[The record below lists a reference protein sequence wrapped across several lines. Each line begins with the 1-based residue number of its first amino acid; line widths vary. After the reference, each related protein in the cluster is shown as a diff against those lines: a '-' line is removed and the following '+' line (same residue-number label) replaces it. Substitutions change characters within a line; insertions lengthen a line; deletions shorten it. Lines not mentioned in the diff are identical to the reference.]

1 MLTPS
6 FAARK
11 KPFELFQSRGRGQSR
26 SVHTWHMSPDIV
38 DFRRGD
44 AELRHMGQSRS
55 FWSPCSGDAVDDLKV
70 L

>member
-6 FAARK
+6 LAARK
-11 KPFELFQSRGRGQSR
+11 KPFELFQSR
-26 SVHTWHMSPDIV
+26 SVHTWHMSPNIV